1 MQSKIVPYCDKELG
15 TKIEDALAKNYNSD
29 YSFTQEVDKDGIY
42 IARYGAPLIF
52 AFSED
57 AKEKLAKDNFE
68 SMRVKSDRVKYF
80 KAKGLD
86 LGNNYEDYENSEEA
100 KKLLPDK
107 RAGRNSV
114 YNKKRM

>member
-1 MQSKIVPYCDKELG
+1 MDIYKVAAECKNEINQFKEDNKDYIEYLEKVKKYEQELKFKYMKEYAKQIVPYCDKELG

-57 AKEKLAKDNFE
+57 AKEKF
-68 SMRVKSDRVKYF
+68 S
-80 KAKGLD
+80 
-86 LGNNYEDYENSEEA
+86 
-100 KKLLPDK
+100 
-107 RAGRNSV
+107 
-114 YNKKRM
+114 